1 MKTGNSKLF
10 IGLGLGLLAG
20 AAIGIYLA
28 SSDEDKAEFMEKVN
42 TSVGNAKKVI
52 NKTVDDGLEQLA
64 RATGKVS
71 KAVSDN
77 ISEEE
82 NA

>member
-1 MKTGNSKLF
+1 MTTGNSKLF

-28 SSDEDKAEFMEKVN
+28 SSDEDKAKFMDKIN
-42 TSVGNAKKVI
+42 ASVENAKKVV

-64 RATGKVS
+64 RATGKAP
-71 KAVSDN
+71 KATQDN
-77 ISEEE
+77 IFEVD
-82 NA
+82 A